1 MTKKTNLWDPHNEQI
16 DQIRSEYREMP
27 GLRLTFEQ
35 MLRLWQLDRRTGR
48 VLLKRLL
55 DTRFLEATS
64 DGQYVRCDF
73 RESIAQRRPQAS
85 GLTVGGRRFVE
96 THRDASDISR
106 RRRN

>member
-1 MTKKTNLWDPHNEQI
+1 MTKKTNLWDPLNEQI

-35 MLRLWQLDRRTGR
+35 MLRLWRLDRRTGR

-55 DTRFLEATS
+55 DTKFLEATS

-73 RESIAQRRPQAS
+73 RESIAGGRPQES
-85 GLTVGGRRFVE
+85 SLTMGGRRSVE
-96 THRDASDISR
+96 THRNASD
-106 RRRN
+106 

>member
-1 MTKKTNLWDPHNEQI
+1 MTKKTNLWDLRNEQI

-48 VLLKRLL
+48 VLLKSLL

-64 DGQYVRCDF
+64 DGRYVRCDF

-85 GLTVGGRRFVE
+85 GLTVGGERFVE
-96 THRDASDISR
+96 THRDASD
-106 RRRN
+106 